1 MVASPKPSRDIG
13 NGDNHFFLLKR
24 YTNVKVKVE
33 MAYRRKFWRNMMRS
47 ALTYEEWVHAT
58 RMLDKE
64 TPKMNESDLYDEE
77 VVRNK
82 LQELHHRREE
92 GSLRDIMFCMRADL
106 ARISE
111 YIDEVPTQLRMVCDS
126 DSEELSRAPPPTF
139 QEAYDMTGRILG
151 ITVCSPRKHEPPICL
166 NYLTSPHVVIWS
178 AVTASRAIPGLFE
191 AQELMAKD
199 RSGEIVPY
207 HPPFILGPEEGS
219 MPVRRWRDGSL
230 EIDLPIMQLKELF
243 NINHFI
249 VSQANPHIAPL
260 LRLKEFVIACGGNF
274 AAKVCFDRPQSDSF
288 GIYDFV

>member
-1 MVASPKPSRDIG
+1 
-13 NGDNHFFLLKR
+13 
-24 YTNVKVKVE
+24 

-106 ARISE
+106 ARISDSWHSLQFFDQMGGIFTVVKRVMTRE
-111 YIDEVPTQLRMVCDS
+111 AVHEIRQLQMMLRHLTS
-126 DSEELSRAPPPTF
+126 NPTF
-139 QEAYDMTGRILG
+139 QEAYDMT
-151 ITVCSPRKHEPPICL
+151 
-166 NYLTSPHVVIWS
+166 
-178 AVTASRAIPGLFE
+178 VTASRAIPGLFE
-191 AQELMAKD
+191 AQELIAKD

-207 HPPFILGPEEGS
+207 HPPFILGPDEGL

-230 EIDLPIMQLKELF
+230 EIDLRIMQLKELF

-274 AAKVCFDRPQSDSF
+274 AAKAARMSTGRGRCSTSYGSISLGRTWAWRGSCCWKLERV
-288 GIYDFV
+288 Y